1 MLDTSQL
8 GFSVYLPIC
17 MLFIS
22 RLFLR
27 QLDLAKVFDYML
39 IVLDLFKIIKT
50 YINIDKTKKM
60 LLA

>member
-8 GFSVYLPIC
+8 GFSVYLPVC